1 MARLFRK
8 RVENRNLPP
17 GALVFIG
24 SRKVD
29 KPSIRAFR
37 FSRESSEEFDVDL
50 IDALPEVPASDSSE
64 KIWIDVNGLHDAALI
79 SALGERYGIHLLALE
94 DILNTGQRAKFAEYE
109 DQVFVTLKML
119 GYEPGSTKV
128 QSEQLSFVLKD
139 RVLISFQEQ
148 GGDTFGP
155 IRDRLRSNS
164 GRALKHE
171 VDYLLYELIDSVIDG
186 YIYLTEEIGERID
199 ALELR
204 LMRSSNQRLLTH
216 INVHKQELHFVSK
229 LARPSVSLLRGMLRS
244 NHPLIRKNS
253 RPFFEDLYGLAL
265 HTLESIDSYR
275 EVLNDYYSLYHL
287 NVTTKLNDVIR
298 VLTII
303 STFFAPMT
311 FLAGVYGMNFKYMPE
326 IEQRWAY
333 PAFWGICIAMSG
345 GMLIFFRRRG
355 WL

>member
-29 KPSIRAFR
+29 QPSMRAFR
-37 FSRESSEEFDVDL
+37 YSREAVDEFEVASIAD
-50 IDALPEVPASDSSE
+50 LPEPPSNGAAE
-64 KIWIDVNGLHDAALI
+64 RLWLDVNGLHDSALI
-79 SALGERYGIHLLALE
+79 SAVGEQYGIHPLALE

-109 DQVFVTLKML
+109 DQVFITLKML

-128 QSEQLSFVLKD
+128 QSEQLSFIMKD
-139 RVLISFQEQ
+139 RLLISFQEQ

-155 IRDRLRSNS
+155 IRDRLRSKT
-164 GRALKHE
+164 GRTLKHE
-171 VDYLLYELIDSVIDG
+171 IDYLLYELLDSVIDG

-204 LMRSSNQRLLTH
+204 LMRSSNQRILTH
-216 INVHKQELHFVSK
+216 INVHKQELHYVSK
-229 LARPSVSLLRGMLRS
+229 LSRPSVTLLRGILRS
-244 NHPLIRKNS
+244 SHPLIRKGS
-253 RPFFEDLYGLAL
+253 RPFFDDLYGLAL
-265 HTLESIDSYR
+265 HAMESIDSYR

-287 NVTTKLNDVIR
+287 NVTTKLNEVIR

-303 STFFAPMT
+303 STFFAPIT

-326 IEQRWAY
+326 LDQRWAY
-333 PAFWGICIAMSG
+333 PAFWGLCLALSS
-345 GMLIFFRRRG
+345 GMLVFFRRRG